1 MTDLPT
7 PGVAL
12 FFLEDSA
19 ILFSEPR
26 QELHELNTMAAVIW
40 CHLENGKDRGGI
52 AAELV
57 AGLGVTP
64 GDAANFV
71 DQALDTWKL
80 QGLLADR
87 PGPTHPPPQYTR
99 TPPDDMPDFGTPAFV
114 TARDYR
120 LLSIGFRLRCT
131 TAADAALLAPIFAH
145 LASTDTP
152 TTSFDVV
159 RHNEGIAIYR
169 DGQKLSQCATTE
181 ELVPMAHNLVWLEC
195 VDLHGFF
202 LELHAGVVGCGQP
215 GPNNG
220 CILLPARPGSGKS
233 TLTAALVQSGWDYLS
248 DEVALLDVTTMR
260 VAPVPIALC
269 LKRSGLA
276 PVMEFWPSAKDLVFH
291 LRSDG
296 KRVAYLPPPI
306 ERVVPPDAR
315 MAVRGIVFPRYRK
328 DRDLTWTALSR
339 LDALRRLIDECVA
352 ISGRLDVAR
361 VGAVVNWIANIPSH
375 ELTYGSTAD
384 AVSAIRAAFGDPSGR
399 SAP

>member
-202 LELHAGVVGCGQP
+202 LELHAGVVGW
-215 GPNNG
+215 NG
-220 CILLPARPGSGKS
+220 KALVFPANSFGGKS
-233 TLTAALVQSGWDYLS
+233 TLVAEFVKRGATYYSDDFAVFDANGFVLPFARPISIRDPEHAIGVRSVKIKSMGGKVGRDPLPISLVLFTKFKERAAWKPRKLLPGEAVLRMIPHTLPIKFNP
-248 DEVALLDVTTMR
+248 EFALLV
-260 VAPVPIALC
+260 
-269 LKRSGLA
+269 LKR
-276 PVMEFWPSAKDLVFH
+276 
-291 LRSDG
+291 
-296 KRVAYLPPPI
+296 
-306 ERVVPPDAR
+306 
-315 MAVRGIVFPRYRK
+315 
-328 DRDLTWTALSR
+328 
-339 LDALRRLIDECVA
+339 
-352 ISGRLDVAR
+352 
-361 VGAVVNWIANIPSH
+361 
-375 ELTYGSTAD
+375 
-384 AVSAIRAAFGDPSGR
+384 AVSRAIIIKSSRNDVKISVGKIIELVDKSVN
-399 SAP
+399 